1 MPLVFDL
8 AIFNCGELLTIASP
22 EGPKR
27 GEALADVGLIENGAV
42 GIHQRK
48 IAWVGTQKEYRKARH
63 RAKRG
68 IDVEGRLVM
77 PGFVDPHTHAV
88 FAGSREGEW
97 TRKMKGVSY
106 LEILK
111 EGRGILSTV
120 DATRAASAEV
130 LYDTAAAYLKKML
143 SHGTTTVEI
152 KSGYG
157 LDLKNE
163 LKLLNVIGRLK
174 KKMPLDV
181 VATFLGAHTIPREHL
196 DSPDA
201 YVAEVIGMLPAV
213 RSKAEFC
220 DVFCEEGAFSFIQ
233 SRQVLDAARQAG
245 FQIKLHAGEFSDLGG
260 IQLAAELKA
269 TSIDHLDQIVRE
281 EIPFLA
287 ESGAV
292 GVLLPGVSHFLKAKQ
307 IPPVRPL
314 IDGEVPIALAT
325 DFNPGSSPC
334 LSMQE
339 IVHLAVRDFGLTAE
353 EAISAATLNAAHAL
367 GLGSRIGSI
376 EPGKQ
381 ADLLILELDHYEQL
395 PYFFGTNHVKEVL
408 KKGKT
413 VYSSP
418 LTG

>member
-22 EGPKR
+22 DGPKR
-27 GEALADVGLIENGAV
+27 GEALADVGLIENAAV
-42 GIHQRK
+42 GIHQGK

-77 PGFVDPHTHAV
+77 PGFVDPHTHSI

-97 TRKMKGVSY
+97 IRKMQGVPY

-111 EGRGILSTV
+111 SGGGILSTV
-120 DATRAASAEV
+120 EATRAA
-130 LYDTAAAYLKKML
+130 TAAALFDAAAGYLDKML
-143 SHGTTTVEI
+143 SNGTTTVEI

-163 LKLLNVIGRLK
+163 LKLLKVIATLK
-174 KKMPLDV
+174 KKMPLDIV
-181 VATFLGAHTIPREHL
+181 STFLGAHTIPREHR
-196 DSPDA
+196 DSPEA
-201 YVAEVIGMLPAV
+201 YVDQVIEMLPAV
-213 RSKAEFC
+213 RPLAEFC
-220 DVFCEEGAFSFIQ
+220 DIFCEQGAFSFIQ
-233 SRQVLDAARQAG
+233 SRKILDAARQGG

-260 IQLAAELKA
+260 VQLAAELKA
-269 TSIDHLDQIVRE
+269 TSIDHLDHIVPK

-287 ESGAV
+287 ASGAV

-307 IPPVRPL
+307 FPPVRAL
-314 IDGEVPIALAT
+314 IEGGVPIALAT

-339 IVHLAVRDFGLTAE
+339 IVHLAVRDFGLSAA
-353 EAISAATLNAAHAL
+353 EAISAATINAAHAV
-367 GLGSRIGSI
+367 GLGNRVGSL

-381 ADLLILELDHYEQL
+381 ADLLILDLEHHQQI
-395 PYFFGTNHVKEVL
+395 PYFFGTNHVAQVL
-408 KKGKT
+408 KKGKQIF
-413 VYSSP
+413 SRP
-418 LTG
+418 